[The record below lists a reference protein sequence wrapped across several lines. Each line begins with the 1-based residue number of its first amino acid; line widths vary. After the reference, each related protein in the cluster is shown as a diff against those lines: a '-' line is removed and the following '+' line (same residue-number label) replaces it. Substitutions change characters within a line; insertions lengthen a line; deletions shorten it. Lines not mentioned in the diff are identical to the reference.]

1 MIIIAKCLPF
11 LACSFPLAL
20 RKHWFQKPDDP
31 SGPIL
36 FRFVMT
42 DKAKDVAND
51 LALTFDDVDSGWT
64 IQDCRKILQNVAAGM
79 QLSNGTLGIS
89 AVSNAANASG
99 TGSTAEP
106 VQASGNP
113 GPPLAIED
121 AMERDGL
128 LRKTEEALKRSY
140 GLSLNLS
147 RVIGQ
152 FAQLPASILTS
163 RHKLILDT
171 VDIVRQQ
178 QEPLL
183 RHIVIHGALPGQSK
197 AIGLND
203 LKHMLKSFQK
213 NSDEL
218 KTGLEMA
225 RPLLKELE
233 KQETSG

>member
-1 MIIIAKCLPF
+1 
-11 LACSFPLAL
+11 
-20 RKHWFQKPDDP
+20 
-31 SGPIL
+31 
-36 FRFVMT
+36 MT

-51 LALTFDDVDSGWT
+51 LALTFDDVD
-64 IQDCRKILQNVAAGM
+64 IQDCRKILQNGAAGM

-99 TGSTAEP
+99 TGTIAEP
-106 VQASGNP
+106 VQASDKP

-140 GLSLNLS
+140 GLSLKLV
-147 RVIGQ
+147 RVIAQ

-163 RHKLILDT
+163 RHKLILDR
-171 VDIVRQQ
+171 VDIVRRQ

-183 RHIVIHGALPGQSK
+183 RHTVIHGALPGPSK

-203 LKHMLKSFQK
+203 LKHMLKSCQK
-213 NSDEL
+213 N
-218 KTGLEMA
+218 
-225 RPLLKELE
+225 
-233 KQETSG
+233 

>member
-36 FRFVMT
+36 FRSVMT

-51 LALTFDDVDSGWT
+51 LALTFDDVD
-64 IQDCRKILQNVAAGM
+64 IQDCRKILQNGAAGM
-79 QLSNGTLGIS
+79 LLSNGTLGIS

-99 TGSTAEP
+99 TGTIAEP
-106 VQASGNP
+106 VQASDSP

-140 GLSLNLS
+140 VLSLSLS
-147 RVIGQ
+147 RVIAQ

-171 VDIVRQQ
+171 VDTVRQQ

-183 RHIVIHGALPGQSK
+183 RHIAIHGALPGQSK

-203 LKHMLKSFQK
+203 LKHMLKSF
-213 NSDEL
+213 
-218 KTGLEMA
+218 
-225 RPLLKELE
+225 
-233 KQETSG
+233 SGEFG